1 MKKIIVLAMVAVLG
15 IGVVF
20 AQSKRGQRGVRPPRM
35 NTEQR
40 VSHMKESLKLT
51 DEQASKIS
59 ALYADFEAGMKNPGK
74 VGRDAM
80 KAKRDSLDMKVKELL
95 TDEQKAKYDSLN
107 VHRPMTRGRQGNRK

>member
-1 MKKIIVLAMVAVLG
+1 
-15 IGVVF
+15 
-20 AQSKRGQRGVRPPRM
+20 
-35 NTEQR
+35 
-40 VSHMKESLKLT
+40 
-51 DEQASKIS
+51 
-59 ALYADFEAGMKNPGK
+59 MKNPGK